1 MEKKRVEKTHASG
14 QDAEAGQETGPATA
28 SRKGHATM
36 ATLAV
41 HLGLSR
47 ATVTHVLN
55 GRADE
60 QRIRPETQRRVLEA
74 AKEMGYRPNA
84 SARAVRAG
92 RFGSVALIQSLLG
105 AYLPGD
111 LLYGVTQ
118 AIAEKNLHLVLTQ
131 VPDGVIGDESYLP
144 HTMREL
150 SVDGALI
157 NRHMGF
163 PLPFLEQIHRL
174 RIPAVSLNVQ
184 QEFDCVH
191 PDEVMG
197 GRLATEFLLRLGHER
212 IAYVETSVSE
222 EPHFSKHDRRA
233 GYEQAMASAGRPPR
247 VHQIPGSWRI
257 AGQPDVDARVEAALT
272 LLTGPG
278 RPTAVVAYELAE
290 AMAVVNAAHHLGLQI
305 PKDLSIIQFHHWID
319 DRFFLPFHT
328 VYNAMAEVG
337 AGAVGML
344 IDKIE
349 NPEIAL
355 PALVVPERLIEGAT
369 CLPPPR
375 HVRQVSRQAL
385 G

>member
-1 MEKKRVEKTHASG
+1 M
-14 QDAEAGQETGPATA
+14 TA
-28 SRKGHATM
+28 SRKGHVTM
-36 ATLAV
+36 ATVAA

-74 AKEMGYRPNA
+74 AQELGYRPNV
-84 SARAVRAG
+84 SARAIRAG

-105 AYLPGD
+105 AYLPGP

-118 AIAEKNLHLVLTQ
+118 AIAEKDLHLVLTQ

-157 NRHMGF
+157 NRHVGF
-163 PLPFLEQIHRL
+163 PLSFLERIHGL

-184 QEFDCVH
+184 QESDCVH

-212 IAYVETSVSE
+212 IAYVETAVSGDL
-222 EPHFSKHDRRA
+222 HFSKHDRRA
-233 GYEQAMASAGRPPR
+233 GYEQAMGFAGRPPH
-247 VHQIPGSWRI
+247 VLEIPGDWRTH
-257 AGQPDVDARVEAALT
+257 GQPEMDARVEAARA
-272 LLTGPG
+272 LLVRPD
-278 RPTAVVAYELAE
+278 RPTAVVAYELTE
-290 AMAVVNAAHHLGLQI
+290 AMAVVHAAHHLGQRI
-305 PKDLSIIQFHHWID
+305 PRDLSIILFHHWID

-328 VYNAMAEVG
+328 VYTAMAEVG

-344 IDKIE
+344 IEKIE

-355 PALVVPERLIEGAT
+355 PARIIPVRLIDGAT
-369 CLPPPR
+369 CLPPLH
-375 HVRQVSRQAL
+375 HVR
-385 G
+385 

>member
-1 MEKKRVEKTHASG
+1 MEKKRVEKTRASG
-14 QDAEAGQETGPATA
+14 QESASGQEPAPATA

-36 ATLAV
+36 ATVAA

-60 QRIRPETQRRVLEA
+60 QRIRPETQQRVLEA
-74 AKEMGYRPNA
+74 AQEMGYRPNA

-105 AYLPGD
+105 AYLPGP

-118 AIAEKNLHLVLTQ
+118 AIAEKDLHLVLTQ

-157 NRHMGF
+157 NRHVGF
-163 PLPFLEQIHRL
+163 PLLFLEQIHRL
-174 RIPAVSLNVQ
+174 RIPTVSLNVQ
-184 QEFDCVH
+184 QESDCVH

-197 GRLATEFLLRLGHER
+197 GRLAAEFLLGLGHER

-222 EPHFSKHDRRA
+222 APHFSKHDRRA
-233 GYEQAMASAGRPPR
+233 GYEQAMAAAGRPPR
-247 VHQIPGSWRI
+247 VHQIPGDWHTP
-257 AGQPDVDARVEAALT
+257 GHPDMDARVEAARA
-272 LLTGPG
+272 LLAGPD
-278 RPTAVVAYELAE
+278 RPTAIVAYELAE
-290 AMAVVNAAHHLGLQI
+290 AMAVVHAAHHLGQQI
-305 PKDLSIIQFHHWID
+305 PRDLSIIQFHHWID

-337 AGAVGML
+337 AAAVGML
-344 IDKIE
+344 IEKIE

-355 PALVVPERLIEGAT
+355 PARVVPVQLMNGAT

-375 HVRQVSRQAL
+375 HIR
-385 G
+385 

>member
-1 MEKKRVEKTHASG
+1 
-14 QDAEAGQETGPATA
+14 
-28 SRKGHATM
+28 M
-36 ATLAV
+36 ATVAA

-74 AKEMGYRPNA
+74 AQEMGYRPNA

-105 AYLPGD
+105 AYLPGP

-118 AIAEKNLHLVLTQ
+118 AIAEKDLHLVLTQ

-157 NRHMGF
+157 NRHVGF

-184 QEFDCVH
+184 QESDCVH

-212 IAYVETSVSE
+212 VTYMETAVSE
-222 EPHFSKHDRRA
+222 EPHFSKHDRRE

-247 VHQIPGSWRI
+247 VHQIPGDWHTPGHPEMDAQVWRRR
-257 AGQPDVDARVEAALT
+257 GRCWPAR
-272 LLTGPG
+272 TGRQRWSPMNWRKRWRWCMPRIILACVFPETSRSSSSITG
-278 RPTAVVAYELAE
+278 STTAFSC
-290 AMAVVNAAHHLGLQI
+290 
-305 PKDLSIIQFHHWID
+305 LSIRSTMRW
-319 DRFFLPFHT
+319 RRWARAPW
-328 VYNAMAEVG
+328 A
-337 AGAVGML
+337 
-344 IDKIE
+344 
-349 NPEIAL
+349 
-355 PALVVPERLIEGAT
+355 
-369 CLPPPR
+369 C
-375 HVRQVSRQAL
+375 
-385 G
+385 